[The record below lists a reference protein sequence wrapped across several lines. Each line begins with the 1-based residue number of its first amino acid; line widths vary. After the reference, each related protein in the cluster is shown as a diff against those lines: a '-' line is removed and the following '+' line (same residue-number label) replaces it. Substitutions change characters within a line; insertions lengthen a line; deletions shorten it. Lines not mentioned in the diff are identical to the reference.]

1 MVQNIWER
9 IIMTTDTVTISD
21 ISLDNILDDTVT
33 YTDLSGCTPTMTID
47 TSTISSP
54 TYTGST
60 ITLDDGVVYI
70 DTKRKKLR
78 DEGELPIDIWAKMYN
93 NGVIDDD

>member
-1 MVQNIWER
+1 
-9 IIMTTDTVTISD
+9 MTTDTVTISD
-21 ISLDNILDDTVT
+21 ISLDNDTAT

-60 ITLDDGVVYI
+60 ITLDDIDVYI

-93 NGVIDDD
+93 NGVIDDE

>member
-1 MVQNIWER
+1 
-9 IIMTTDTVTISD
+9 MTTDTVTISD

-33 YTDLSGCTPTMTID
+33 YTDLSGCAPTITID
-47 TSTISSP
+47 TISSP

>member
-21 ISLDNILDDTVT
+21 ISLDNDTAT
-33 YTDLSGCTPTMTID
+33 YTDLSGCTPTITID

-54 TYTGST
+54 TYA
-60 ITLDDGVVYI
+60 LDDIDVYI

>member
-1 MVQNIWER
+1 
-9 IIMTTDTVTISD
+9 MTTDTVTISD
-21 ISLDNILDDTVT
+21 ISLDNILDDTAT
-33 YTDLSGCTPTMTID
+33 YTDLSGCAQTITID

-60 ITLDDGVVYI
+60 ITLDDIDVYI

-78 DEGELPIDIWAKMYN
+78 DEGDLPIDIWAKLYN

>member
-1 MVQNIWER
+1 
-9 IIMTTDTVTISD
+9 MTTDTVTISD
-21 ISLDNILDDTVT
+21 ITLSGDTDTVT
-33 YTDLSGCTPTMTID
+33 YDSSICTPTITID

-60 ITLDDGVVYI
+60 ITLDDIDVYI
-70 DTKRKKLR
+70 DTKRKNLR
-78 DEGELPIDIWAKMYN
+78 DEGDLPIDIWAKLYN

>member
-1 MVQNIWER
+1 M
-9 IIMTTDTVTISD
+9 TISD
-21 ISLDNILDDTVT
+21 LTLDTVT
-33 YTDLSGCTPTMTID
+33 YTDSSGCTPTVTID
-47 TSTISSP
+47 TSSP

-60 ITLDDGVVYI
+60 ITLEDFNIPDI
-70 DTKRKKLR
+70 KRKNLR

>member
-1 MVQNIWER
+1 
-9 IIMTTDTVTISD
+9 MTTDTVTISD
-21 ISLDNILDDTVT
+21 ITLSDDTDTVT
-33 YTDLSGCTPTMTID
+33 YDSSICTPTITID

-60 ITLDDGVVYI
+60 ITLDDLDVYI
-70 DTKRKKLR
+70 DAKRKNLR
-78 DEGELPIDIWAKMYN
+78 DEGELPIDIWAKLYN

>member
-1 MVQNIWER
+1 
-9 IIMTTDTVTISD
+9 MTTDTVTISD
-21 ISLDNILDDTVT
+21 ITLSDDTDTVT
-33 YTDLSGCTPTMTID
+33 YDSSICTPTITID

-60 ITLDDGVVYI
+60 ITLDDIDVYI
-70 DTKRKKLR
+70 DTKRKNLR
-78 DEGELPIDIWAKMYN
+78 DEGDLPIDIWAKLYN